1 MVFTLFSA
9 VTVFSAAN
17 LAAAARE
24 PAPREAKEYPLY
36 VGWASA
42 DITPDKPVNLEGQM
56 AKRISQAVL
65 DPLTATALALET
77 NDETGTKEQAIM
89 ISCDLLWTRKEI
101 QQRLRKL
108 VGPRITDFD
117 VSKLFLNATH
127 THTGPGVL
135 DGAFY
140 DLYDVSKDEGVM
152 KASQYADFLLER
164 LANIAVQAWQ
174 SRKPAPTSSWR
185 KPRAGVSWALGHSLV
200 GVNRRAYYFDG
211 RAVMY
216 GNTNQEN
223 FSHIEGCE
231 DHGQEMLL
239 FWDNDQKLT
248 GLVINVACPAQQTEQ
263 LLQVS
268 ADFWHEVRQE
278 IRARYGKEVFIFPQ
292 CGAAGDQSPHLL
304 WRKQAEDIML
314 QRARISRRQE
324 IARRIAD
331 AVDEVLPYAKYD
343 IKSKIVFIHKV
354 AEINLPTNEPPD
366 LPFYTYDSVKP
377 AEIHVIRLGDVAL
390 ATNPFELYLDYGVRI
405 KARSNATL
413 TFVVQLCCQH
423 SGYLPTERAIRGG
436 GYSADK
442 YIVGPQGGQVLVNE
456 TVKLINDMWD

>member
-1 MVFTLFSA
+1 MLSTLLSALMVFS
-9 VTVFSAAN
+9 TVNSSAAAN
-17 LAAAARE
+17 
-24 PAPREAKEYPLY
+24 EYPLY

-56 AKRISQAVL
+56 TKRISQGVL

-77 NDETGTKEQAIM
+77 KQENGTKEQAIM

-101 QQRLRKL
+101 QQRLQKL
-108 VGPRITDFD
+108 VRPRIADFD
-117 VSKLFLNATH
+117 VNKLFLNATH

-164 LANIAVQAWQ
+164 LADIAVQAWQ
-174 SRKPAPTSSWR
+174 NRRP
-185 KPRAGVSWALGHSLV
+185 AGVSWALGHSLV
-200 GVNRRAYYFDG
+200 SFNRRAYYSDG

-223 FSHIEGCE
+223 FSHIEGYE
-231 DHGQEMLL
+231 DHGQEMLF
-239 FWDNDQKLT
+239 FWDADQKLT
-248 GLVINVACPAQQTEQ
+248 GIVINVACPAQETEG
-263 LLQVS
+263 LLKVS

-278 IRARYGKEVFIFPQ
+278 IRAKYGKEIFIFPQ

-304 WRKQAEDIML
+304 WQKQAEDIMR
-314 QRARISRRQE
+314 QRKGLSRRQE
-324 IARRIAD
+324 IARRIAQ
-331 AVDEVLPYAKYD
+331 AVDEAFLYAKKD
-343 IKSKIVFIHKV
+343 AKNKVVFIHKN
-354 AEINLPTNEPPD
+354 AEIDLPTKEPPD
-366 LPFYTYDSVKP
+366 LPFYTCDSVKP
-377 AEIHVIRLGDVAL
+377 AEIHVLRLGDMAL
-390 ATNPFELYLDYGVRI
+390 ATNPFELYVDYGIRT
-405 KARSNATL
+405 KARSKALL
-413 TFVVQLCCQH
+413 TFIVQLSCQH

-442 YIVGPQGGQVLVNE
+442 YIVGPDGGQALVNE
-456 TVKLINDMWD
+456 IVLLINDMWD

>member
-1 MVFTLFSA
+1 MVSTLLSALMLFSA
-9 VTVFSAAN
+9 TNSHTDAN
-17 LAAAARE
+17 
-24 PAPREAKEYPLY
+24 EYPLY

-42 DITPDKPVNLEGQM
+42 DITPDRPVNLEGQM
-56 AKRISQAVL
+56 AKRISQTVL

-77 NDETGTKEQAIM
+77 KQENGIKEQAIM

-101 QQRLRKL
+101 QQRLQKL
-108 VGPRITDFD
+108 VQPRIADFD

-164 LANIAVQAWQ
+164 LADIAVQAWQ
-174 SRKPAPTSSWR
+174 SRKPA
-185 KPRAGVSWALGHSLV
+185 GVSWALGHSLV
-200 GVNRRAYYFDG
+200 SFNRRAYYFNG

-231 DHGQEMLL
+231 DHGQEMLF
-239 FWDNDQKLT
+239 FWDKDEKLT
-248 GLVINVACPAQQTEQ
+248 GIVINVACPAQETEQ
-263 LLQVS
+263 LLKVS
-268 ADFWHEVRQE
+268 ADFWHEVRQQ
-278 IRARYGKEVFIFPQ
+278 IRARYGKETFIFPQ

-304 WRKQAEDIML
+304 WRKQAEDIMG
-314 QRARISRRQE
+314 QRRGISRRQE
-324 IARRIAD
+324 IARRIAQ
-331 AVDEVLPYAKYD
+331 AVNEVFPYAKKH
-343 IKSKIVFIHKV
+343 IKNKVVCIHKV
-354 AEINLPTNEPPD
+354 AEIHLPTKEPPD
-366 LPFYTYDSVKP
+366 LPFYTCDSVKP

-390 ATNPFELYLDYGVRI
+390 GTNPFELYLDYGIRM
-405 KARSNATL
+405 KARSKAVL
-413 TFVVQLCCQH
+413 TFIVQLCCQH
-423 SGYLPTERAIRGG
+423 SGYLPTARAVQSG

-442 YIVGPQGGQVLVNE
+442 YIVGPDGGQVLVNE
-456 TVKLINDMWD
+456 TTKLINDMWN

>member
-1 MVFTLFSA
+1 MMFTFFSA
-9 VTVFSAAN
+9 LMVFSAIDSP
-17 LAAAARE
+17 AATN
-24 PAPREAKEYPLY
+24 EYPLY

-56 AKRISQAVL
+56 AKRISQGTL

-77 NDETGTKEQAIM
+77 KQENGTDEQAIM

-101 QQRLRKL
+101 QQRLQKL
-108 VGPRITDFD
+108 VGSRITDLD

-164 LANIAVQAWQ
+164 LSKIAAQAWQ
-174 SRKPAPTSSWR
+174 SRKPA
-185 KPRAGVSWALGHSLV
+185 GVTWALGHSLV
-200 GVNRRAYYFDG
+200 GFNRRASYFDG

-223 FSHIEGCE
+223 FSHIEGYE
-231 DHGQEMLL
+231 DHGQEMLF
-239 FWDNDQKLT
+239 FWDKDQKLT
-248 GLVINVACPAQQTEQ
+248 GMVINVACPAQETEQ

-268 ADFWHEVRQE
+268 ADFWHEARQE
-278 IRARYGKEVFIFPQ
+278 IRARYSKEIFVFPQ
-292 CGAAGDQSPHLL
+292 CAAAGDQSPHLL
-304 WRKQAEDIML
+304 WRRQAEDIMR
-314 QRARISRRQE
+314 QRRGISRRQE

-331 AVDEVLPYAKYD
+331 AVDQVSPYAKKD
-343 IKSKIVFIHKV
+343 IKNKVVFIHKV
-354 AEINLPTNEPPD
+354 AEIHLPTKEPPD
-366 LPFYTYDSVKP
+366 LPFYTCDSVKP
-377 AEIHVIRLGDVAL
+377 AEIHVIRLGDVAV
-390 ATNPFELYLDYGVRI
+390 ATNPFELYLDYGIRM
-405 KARSNATL
+405 KARSKAAL
-413 TFVVQLCCQH
+413 TFIVQLCCQH
-423 SGYLPTERAIRGG
+423 SGYLPTEKAIRGG

-442 YIVGPQGGQVLVNE
+442 YIVGPEGGQVLVNE
-456 TVKLINDMWD
+456 TVRLINAMWN